1 VARAARTCS
10 GMPRCYLN
18 GRDVNFSRC
27 IRDNRTSAHKHARA
41 RPARAGGRAGRGG
54 GGGAAAAREGKRGR
68 GRKKKGKRKTAK
80 VWHGFSAPAPAPNR
94 ERVAPIPSYAH
105 VRSYT
110 VQLPLKFDERVR
122 CMRAANKLS
131 PLWQQSFRERS
142 RSFHVGRNI
151 FINTSLRQRPRAPA
165 RS

>member
-1 VARAARTCS
+1 MAGTLIFHDAYVTIAQARTS
-10 GMPRCYLN
+10 TRAH
-18 GRDVNFSRC
+18 GRQGQVV
-27 IRDNRTSAHKHARA
+27 
-41 RPARAGGRAGRGG
+41 GRGG
-54 GGGAAAAREGKRGR
+54 AGGGAAAAREGKRGR